1 MKASARA
8 SAAARRSSA
17 VALGAASLACQ
28 ATADRLGTSASE
40 GIVNQPRD
48 GALFERLVDIMARL
62 RSPTGCPWDRAQ
74 DRTSLKPYLLEEAY
88 EVLEA
93 IDEGAPPKLREEL
106 GDLLLQVIFHAQ
118 IARERGEFDIY
129 DVLEGTIAKMLRR
142 HPHVFGD
149 AAASTPQEALQ
160 NWEEIK
166 RQEKAAQQATS
177 VLDGV
182 PRQLPSLLRA
192 QRLQDKAARVGFDW
206 QRVEQVWEKLGEELR
221 ELRAAAAAHNRGKV
235 EEELGDVLFSL
246 VNLARFLGVNPDEAL
261 HKTTSK
267 FVRRFQFIERH
278 LSQQGK
284 TPKQA
289 TLAEMDALWE
299 QAKQQE

>member
-1 MKASARA
+1 VTDKRD
-8 SAAARRSSA
+8 
-17 VALGAASLACQ
+17 GSLF
-28 ATADRLGTSASE
+28 DRLVE
-40 GIVNQPRD
+40 
-48 GALFERLVDIMARL
+48 IMATL
-62 RSPTGCPWDRAQ
+62 RSPAGCPWDRAQ
-74 DRTSLKPYLLEEAY
+74 DSTSLKPYLLEEAY

-93 IDEGAPPKLREEL
+93 IDEGIPPKLQDEL

-118 IARERGEFDIY
+118 LARERGDFDAY
-129 DVLEGTIAKMLRR
+129 DILAGTIAKMIRR
-142 HPHVFGD
+142 HPHVFGT

-166 RQEKAAQQATS
+166 RQEKAATQPTS

-206 QRVEQVWEKLGEELR
+206 PHIEQVWEKLCEELR
-221 ELRAAAAAHNRGKV
+221 ELRAVMGQEDRAKI
-235 EEELGDVLFSL
+235 EDELGDVLFAL
-246 VNLARFLGVNPDEAL
+246 VNVARFLEVNADEAL
-261 HKTTSK
+261 HKTTAK
-267 FVRRFQFIERH
+267 FIRRFQFIERE
-278 LSQQGK
+278 LNRQGR

-299 QAKQQE
+299 QAKRQERS